1 MRAFAVL
8 AVIFYHMGLG
18 WAPGGLMGVTVFFVI
33 SGYLINGL
41 LVGEYETT
49 GTVSLSQ
56 FWLRRVRRIIP
67 AVILAL
73 AGTLVLCALVSPN
86 LFAKART
93 DLIPSLFFFNN
104 WWQIFHNVSYFEAA
118 AAPSPLTHYWSLAI
132 EEQFYIVWPLLLL
145 ALCKLKVPKPAIA
158 AIVGVLAVLSFGE
171 MAYLYNPMSD
181 PSRIYYGTDTR
192 AGSLLIGAFLALVWP
207 STIFGHRRAQSKAP
221 GARLAF
227 NVAGVVALVGLVV
240 IVAFTNSYT
249 PFPYLG
255 GIALVSALTALLIAA
270 LVVPNTWVARLMQL
284 EPLVWIGKRS
294 YGMYLWHYPII
305 LATTKLTSTVEVP
318 WWARVAQLIIIFAVS
333 DLSFRFVETPIRSG
347 ALRRWW
353 DNRGKSANQAAAS
366 SELPSDSHGRHTSKR
381 ISSAI
386 TVGVCATLVCTSVV
400 ALAVMPP
407 LSTSVPQPASQT
419 VSSSGDAKGSPSAE
433 TPADSSASQA
443 GTASS
448 QASTASSQASTSSSG
463 EASAT
468 SNAAT
473 SSGSGETV
481 SSSASGSTASSSA
494 AETSSSASVA
504 VATQTADST
513 TSSAS
518 VQSAQ
523 SAEASQSAS
532 SQAAAS
538 ESAAAANSTASSGS
552 SGADSPQ
559 SSPAASE
566 ASASVAASPSSS
578 SGNATQLQASPPTAS
593 NTEASESASAQ
604 SASSSASGEAE
615 AAGSSASADQGNS
628 STLFVETQAAIAE
641 RVANL
646 TDEEKAKA
654 QEAARGPVE
663 NAVITIDDQI
673 KVCIEQAEQ
682 QRKQSAYNEVFGEGH
697 LNSSGAIIYD
707 PLLIGDSVS
716 AGCENEFYK
725 AFPNGHC
732 DAQVNRNVWESP
744 YQFYADNDQVG
755 NYVVFC
761 LGTNNAV
768 IDQQID
774 ELLAPVPGDKKVI
787 LVNIRC
793 PRDWEAQTNKAIAD
807 APKRHPIVVAVVDWY
822 GASAG
827 HDEYFYEDGI
837 HVNGAGAKAYI
848 DLIKKAIEDT
858 L

>member
-1 MRAFAVL
+1 
-8 AVIFYHMGLG
+8 
-18 WAPGGLMGVTVFFVI
+18 MGVTVFFVI

-49 GTVSLSQ
+49 GKISLSQ

-67 AVILAL
+67 AVVLAL

-158 AIVGVLAVLSFGE
+158 VIVGALAVFSFGE
-171 MAYLYNPMSD
+171 MAFLYNPLSD

-207 STIFGHRRAQSKAP
+207 STIFGHRRTQSEAA

-227 NVAGVVALVGLVV
+227 NIVGVVALVGLVV
-240 IVAFTNSYT
+240 IVGFTNSFT

-255 GIALVSALTALLIAA
+255 GIALVSVLTALLIAA

-318 WWARVAQLIIIFAVS
+318 WWARISQLIIIFAIS
-333 DLSFRFVETPIRSG
+333 DLSYRFVETPIRSG
-347 ALRRWW
+347 ALRKWW
-353 DNRGKSANQAAAS
+353 QGRSKNANQGENSPAHAS
-366 SELPSDSHGRHTSKR
+366 KLQGKQTAKR
-381 ISSAI
+381 ISSIA
-386 TVGVCATLVCTSVV
+386 TVGICATLICSSIV
-400 ALAVMPP
+400 ALAIMPP
-407 LSTSVPQPASQT
+407 ISSSVPL
-419 VSSSGDAKGSPSAE
+419 
-433 TPADSSASQA
+433 SASQA
-443 GTASS
+443 SQTASPS
-448 QASTASSQASTSSSG
+448 ASSIPVQSSQSGSSSQSSTSSEAAISESAASTGSSASSSLSGTSSTQASAEADSVSSVQASTAASKTDSSA
-463 EASAT
+463 
-468 SNAAT
+468 
-473 SSGSGETV
+473 TV
-481 SSSASGSTASSSA
+481 SSPPSSSA
-494 AETSSSASVA
+494 A
-504 VATQTADST
+504 
-513 TSSAS
+513 
-518 VQSAQ
+518 
-523 SAEASQSAS
+523 SQS
-532 SQAAAS
+532 Q
-538 ESAAAANSTASSGS
+538 
-552 SGADSPQ
+552 
-559 SSPAASE
+559 
-566 ASASVAASPSSS
+566 
-578 SGNATQLQASPPTAS
+578 
-593 NTEASESASAQ
+593 
-604 SASSSASGEAE
+604 ASSSASSSTATAE
-615 AAGSSASADQGNS
+615 STSAQSTSSSAPAGKSNAGSPASASQGKS
-628 STLFVETQAAIAE
+628 STLFDETQTAIE
-641 RVANL
+641 DRVANL
-646 TDEEKAKA
+646 TDEEKE
-654 QEAARGPVE
+654 QARIALMGPVE
-663 NAVITIDDQI
+663 SAVVTIDDQI
-673 KVCIEQAEQ
+673 KVCVEEAEQ
-682 QRKQSAYNEVFGEGH
+682 KRRQEAYDELFGEGH
-697 LNSSGAIIYD
+697 LNSVGAIIYD

-744 YQFYADNDQVG
+744 YDYYAATDQVG
-755 NYVVFC
+755 SYVVFC

-774 ELLAPVPGDKKVI
+774 ELLAPVPEDKKVI

-793 PRDWEAQTNKAIAD
+793 PRDWEAQTNKAISD
-807 APKRHPIVVAVVDWY
+807 APKRHPNIIKIVDWY
-822 GASAG
+822 GESAG

-837 HVNGAGAKAYI
+837 HVNEAGAKAYI
-848 DLIKKAIEDT
+848 GLIKQAIEDSIQ
-858 L
+858 